1 MLREHAGVAH
11 SDSDYY
17 NGTGDKVFGGNFEYT
32 EADFGPED
40 FM

>member
-11 SDSDYY
+11 SDSDY